1 MNRYLV
7 SQSLRIRFLVDI
19 FLLVIAFSV
28 AHYLRYSHFPTLIER
43 DPYSLFYLFLV
54 FLWITI
60 SLMFPVYHEQRG
72 HSITNSVTE
81 FLKYVAIYVSFIA
94 LSIVI
99 ARWTFVSRRTLI
111 YFISIFLFSGI
122 SFRVIYKLY
131 VYYIRAKGDNIKHL
145 LVVGAGPVAA
155 VIESKVLTRPEMGYK
170 ITGYLKD
177 EAEDSVVR
185 KPHKICG
192 KVSDLETVLKTTEI
206 REVAI
211 ALSGANRQQILEA
224 VSVCDRFGIR
234 CWIVPDFFALTSKGA
249 VLDSFDGIPILK
261 VRAEPLQ
268 SVMNRFYKRLFD
280 LLVASFTLVTL
291 MPVLILVIWIAN
303 RFFSPG
309 PLFFRQPRN
318 GMNGNVFLCYKFR
331 SMNVQQCDEKPAEF
345 KQATKN
351 DPRISKIGAILR
363 KTNLD
368 EFPQVINVL
377 LGEMSIV
384 GPRPHPIEL
393 NNQWVEEI
401 SKYSIRHFVKPG
413 LTGWAQVNGY
423 RGETETKRKMVK
435 RIQYDVWY
443 IENWTFGL
451 DLKII
456 LFTALKMVRG
466 DKTAY

>member
-7 SQSLRIRFLVDI
+7 SNSLRIRFFVDI
-19 FLLVIAFSV
+19 LLLVLSFTA
-28 AHYLRYSHFPTLIER
+28 AHYFRYDQMPTLIER
-43 DPYSLFYLFLV
+43 DPYSLFFLFLV
-54 FLWITI
+54 FLWFTLAFI
-60 SLMFPVYHEQRG
+60 FPVYHEQRVL
-72 HSITNSVTE
+72 SISNSVTE
-81 FLKYVAIYVSFIA
+81 FVKYVAIYVSLIS

-99 ARWTFVSRRTLI
+99 ARWTFVSRKTLLF
-111 YFISIFLFSGI
+111 FIFFYLISGI
-122 SFRVIYKLY
+122 LFRIVYKLY
-131 VYYIRAKGDNIKHL
+131 VYYVRSKGDNIKSL
-145 LVVGAGPVAA
+145 LVLGVGAVAS
-155 VIESKVLTRPEMGYK
+155 VIEKRVLTRPEMGYK
-170 ITGYLKD
+170 ITGYLK
-177 EAEDSVVR
+177 EDGEEPLVR
-185 KPHKICG
+185 KYHKIEG
-192 KVSDLETVLKTTEI
+192 QVGDLEAVLKSRQI
-206 REVAI
+206 DEVAI
-211 ALSGANRQQILEA
+211 AISGQNRQMILEA
-224 VSVCDRFGIR
+224 ISTCDKMGVRS
-234 CWIVPDFFALTSKGA
+234 WIVPDFFAMTSKGA

-268 SVMNRFYKRLFD
+268 SLFNRVIKRSFD
-280 LLVASFTLVTL
+280 IFISFFT
-291 MPVLILVIWIAN
+291 LILVMPFLMIGIWISN
-303 RFFSPG
+303 HFFSKG

-331 SMNVQQCDEKPAEF
+331 SMHISSSDKTAQDF

-351 DPRISKIGAILR
+351 DPRISKIGAFLR

-377 LGEMSIV
+377 LGQMSIV

-401 SKYSIRHFVKPG
+401 SKYTVRHFVKPG

-435 RIQYDVWY
+435 RIQYDIWY

-456 LFTALKMVRG
+456 FLTAFKMVRG

>member
-1 MNRYLV
+1 MNRYLI
-7 SQSLRIRFLVDI
+7 SNSLRIRFFVDI
-19 FLLVIAFSV
+19 LFLVLSFTA
-28 AHYLRYSHFPTLIER
+28 AHYVRYGQFPTLIER
-43 DPYSLFYLFLV
+43 DPYSLFFLFLV
-54 FLWITI
+54 FLWFTLTFI
-60 SLMFPVYHEQRG
+60 FPVYHEQRVL
-72 HSITNSVTE
+72 SISNSVTE
-81 FLKYVAIYVSFIA
+81 FVKYVAIYVSLIS

-99 ARWTFVSRRTLI
+99 ARWTFVSRKTLI
-111 YFISIFLFSGI
+111 FFIFFFLLSGI
-122 SFRVIYKLY
+122 IFRVIYKLY
-131 VYYIRAKGDNIKHL
+131 VYYVRSKGDNIKNL
-145 LVVGAGPVAA
+145 LILGVGAVAS
-155 VIESKVLTRPEMGYK
+155 VIEKRVITRPEMGYK
-170 ITGYLKD
+170 ITGYLK
-177 EAEDSVVR
+177 EDGEEPLVR
-185 KPHKICG
+185 KYHKIEG
-192 KVSDLETVLKTTEI
+192 NVSDLEMVLKSRSI
-206 REVAI
+206 DEVAI
-211 ALSGANRQQILEA
+211 AISGQNRQMILEA
-224 VSVCDRFGIR
+224 ISTCDKMGVRS
-234 CWIVPDFFALTSKGA
+234 WIVPDFFAMTSKGA

-268 SVMNRFYKRLFD
+268 SLFNRFIKRSFD
-280 LLVASFTLVTL
+280 ISISIFTLITIMPFL
-291 MPVLILVIWIAN
+291 MAGIWISN
-303 RFFSPG
+303 LVYSRG

-331 SMNVQQCDEKPAEF
+331 SMHINLSDKNTNDF

-351 DPRISKIGAILR
+351 DPRISKIGAFLR

-377 LGEMSIV
+377 LGQMSIV

-401 SKYSIRHFVKPG
+401 SKYTVRHFVKPG

-435 RIQYDVWY
+435 RIQYDIWY

-456 LFTALKMVRG
+456 VLTAYRMVRG